1 MNADTVETVY
11 AILNLLASVWTEV
24 KGHRLNEEARVASY
38 VHASWT
44 PTPSELHDIEQ
55 RLDQCHTTLTRIL
68 RTEERKQ
75 EGADEKLLAYL
86 RGEEV
91 EPTPS
96 KHVYYVNVYQI
107 QRAYGGPEEGGW
119 WYDEGTP
126 IETETTTEGGELRGI
141 IDRLE
146 KAHGEVCGSRR
157 VVVEFEPG
165 QAFPE
170 RKPVYC

>member
-1 MNADTVETVY
+1 MNADTIETIY
-11 AILNLLASVWTEV
+11 AMLHLLASVWTEV
-24 KGHRLNEEARVASY
+24 KGHRLNDVEA
-38 VHASWT
+38 WT

-55 RLDQCHTTLTRIL
+55 RLDQCHTTLVRIL

-91 EPTPS
+91 EPAPR
-96 KHVYYVNVYQI
+96 KHIYYVNVYQI

-126 IETETTTEGGELRGI
+126 IESETTTEGGDLRGI
-141 IDRLE
+141 IEKLE
-146 KAHGEVCGSRR
+146 KSHGEICGSRR

-165 QAFPE
+165 RTFPE